1 MFSQFSKTTKETH
14 ARADRQRIHHE
25 HTNSFVFF
33 VRWMTLS
40 KFHLR
45 ESVCAHHIIT
55 PVEVFPFYYIFNLR
69 TTKRIESAFFSL
81 FEQNPPLFIT
91 TTHETTTRKSFPVL
105 KIIRPITCNNATLFF
120 FFFFFARGV
129 QKLLPLKRI
138 VHVIFHRFCE

>member
-14 ARADRQRIHHE
+14 ARARRQTDRQTDRQRIHHE

-55 PVEVFPFYYIFNLR
+55 PVEVFPFYYIFN
-69 TTKRIESAFFSL
+69 EDNQ
-81 FEQNPPLFIT
+81 EN
-91 TTHETTTRKSFPVL
+91 
-105 KIIRPITCNNATLFF
+105 
-120 FFFFFARGV
+120 
-129 QKLLPLKRI
+129 
-138 VHVIFHRFCE
+138 